1 MKAKAIIAFII
12 CSFASLCISAQ
23 TASAPQRTL
32 RIDYQFAGNAQK
44 QEIAVSELSSFSGWA
59 GRTVHTDSVPL
70 RGNGEIRLCDARTHS
85 VLYRQ
90 TFSTLF
96 QEWLTTE
103 EATQTSR
110 SFENVFLLPMP
121 SDSAYVTISL
131 FADKAGAKDVT
142 LTLEPQAVV
151 VADRPAEE
159 TDAKTGKPVET
170 RPAWS
175 RRLELPFRVN
185 ADKANAKFENGIL
198 RIELPK
204 AEADGVRHI
213 AIQG

>member
-1 MKAKAIIAFII
+1 MNTLVNIDPWGFLDDLFDANSRAFR
-12 CSFASLCISAQ
+12 SMRARA
-23 TASAPQRTL
+23 
-32 RIDYQFAGNAQK
+32 
-44 QEIAVSELSSFSGWA
+44 A
-59 GRTVHTDSVPL
+59 GRFPPV
-70 RGNGEIRLCDARTHS
+70 
-85 VLYRQ
+85 
-90 TFSTLF
+90 
-96 QEWLTTE
+96 
-103 EATQTSR
+103 
-110 SFENVFLLPMP
+110 NVFLDDDAVIIDLELPGK
-121 SDSAYVTISL
+121 T
-131 FADKAGAKDVT
+131 AKDVS

-151 VADRPAEE
+151 VADKPAET
-159 TDAKTGKPVET
+159 TDPATGKAVED